1 MLSSIAGALALS
13 VASATPPP
21 PALDSM
27 FAVAW
32 TKALVAPWLL
42 EYKPFEPAG
51 PQVDP
56 VTGTVVVATRDG
68 YVQVFSPEGTQLWY
82 YEGKGPYFAAPGI
95 ADGLVLVGGIDG
107 KLIAFDAAN
116 GQIRWQYSY
125 REEMGSQPLVEDG
138 IVYVA
143 TLEGTVL
150 ALEAKTGA
158 WKWHF
163 RREPT
168 ARFTIL
174 GVGRPTLAGGLLYQG
189 FADGSVVALDAKTGA
204 VKWDRKVGRGDYPD
218 VNASVQVAG
227 DRLYVASYGGQVVA
241 LDRASGDVVW
251 EAKAPLAYKARL
263 DGDALFVVTPTN
275 VIAFDARSGRQLWTA
290 PLDGSPHADPLT
302 LKGLVVVANG
312 KGLLVLDRRN
322 GKKVRL
328 FTRGSGSTAAPVVS
342 GKRLYALSNAGELVA
357 VDIR

>member
-1 MLSSIAGALALS
+1 MLQSIAAALAVS

-32 TKALVAPWLL
+32 RKSLVEPWLL
-42 EYKPFEPAG
+42 EYKPIEPAG

-56 VTGTVVVATRDG
+56 LTGMVVVATRDG
-68 YVQVFSPEGTQLWY
+68 YVQVFNPEGTQLWY
-82 YEGKGPYFAAPGI
+82 YEGRGPYFGSPAIG
-95 ADGLVLVGGIDG
+95 DGLVIVGGIDG
-107 KLIAFDAAN
+107 RLLGLEAAN
-116 GQIRWQYSY
+116 GQVRWQYVY
-125 REEMGSQPLVEDG
+125 REEWGSQPLIQDG
-138 IVYVA
+138 LVYVA

-150 ALEAKTGA
+150 ALDAKTGE
-158 WKWHF
+158 WRWHF

-174 GVGRPTLAGGLLYQG
+174 GVGRPAIAKGVLYQG

-218 VNASVQVAG
+218 VDATVQVAG

-251 EAKAPLAYKARL
+251 EAKAPLAYKARI
-263 DGDALFVVTPTN
+263 DGDVLFVVTTTN
-275 VIAFDARSGRQLWTA
+275 VLAFDAKSGRSIWST
-290 PLDGSPHADPLT
+290 PLDGAPHAEPLP
-302 LKGLVVVANG
+302 LKNLLVVANG
-312 KGLLVLDRRN
+312 KGLLVLDRRS
-322 GKKVRL
+322 GKKLRL
-328 FTRGSGSTAAPVVS
+328 FSRGSGTTAAPS
-342 GKRLYALSNAGELVA
+342 MLGKRLYALSNAGELVA